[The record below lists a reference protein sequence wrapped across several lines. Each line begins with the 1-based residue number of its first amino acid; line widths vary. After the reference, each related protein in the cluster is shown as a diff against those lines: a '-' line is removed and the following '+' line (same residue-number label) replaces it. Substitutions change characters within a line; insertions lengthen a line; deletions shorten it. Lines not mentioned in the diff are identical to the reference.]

1 MFKYVL
7 EAMNVVCNRGKVRGE
22 KVDNCVEMVF
32 VDFPSNLIVEG
43 CVGNRVPSWNTIGEQ
58 LYEAT
63 FQFIDFCL
71 SDRGFI
77 TCLYTMEEGV
87 KIEHEATSAG
97 FMVFHRQVVKYTP
110 PVGKKMGHVVTKVV
124 GDFTSTQL
132 SSYVNYNFWPKKFTL
147 AFDYRLLVLFC
158 LFLYAQP
165 LQGNIYKCMET
176 RWKSKILVVN

>member
-1 MFKYVL
+1 MFKDVL
-7 EAMNVVCNRGKVRGE
+7 EAMNVVCNRGRVCGE

-32 VDFPSNLIVEG
+32 VDFPSNLTVEG
-43 CVGNRVPSWNTIGEQ
+43 CAGNRVPSWNTIGEQ

-63 FQFIDFCL
+63 FQFVDFFL
-71 SDRGFI
+71 SDCGFI

-97 FMVFHRQVVKYTP
+97 FMVFHRQVVKCTP

-124 GDFTSTQL
+124 GGFTSTKL

-147 AFDYRLLVLFC
+147 
-158 LFLYAQP
+158 
-165 LQGNIYKCMET
+165 
-176 RWKSKILVVN
+176 S